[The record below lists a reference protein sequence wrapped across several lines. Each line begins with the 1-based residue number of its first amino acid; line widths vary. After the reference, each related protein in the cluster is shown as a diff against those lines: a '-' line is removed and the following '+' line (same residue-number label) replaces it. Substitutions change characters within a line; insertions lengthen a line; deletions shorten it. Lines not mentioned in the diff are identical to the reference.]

1 MLSMQLPRE
10 VLYGN
15 GVIEDIGNL
24 CKRLNFGSP
33 ILVTSG
39 RTTYKIAGEKVTEI
53 LTDSNYKIFD
63 CIISSPSIQE
73 VNRVKEMIRE
83 TSPSVLIGVGGGK
96 VIDVTKMASAKM
108 DIDFISVPTCAS
120 HDGIASPRASISNY
134 DDQKVSVHA
143 RTPIAIVADTKIISK
158 APEQLLKAG
167 CGDIIA
173 NSTAVRD
180 WELAYKLRNEE
191 YSEYASALSKMTSEI
206 IINQAKNIKKG
217 LEESVRLVVKALIS
231 SGVAMSIAGSSRP
244 ASGSEHKFSH
254 ALDMIAPKPALHGE
268 QCGVGTI
275 LMMKLHGGN
284 WLEIKEALDTIGLPT
299 TAKELGIEEEFII
312 EALTKA
318 HLIRPERYTILGD
331 KGIKKEAA
339 ERLARE
345 TGVI

>member
-1 MLSMQLPRE
+1 MRLPRE

-15 GVIEDIGNL
+15 GVIADVGNL
-24 CKRLNFGSP
+24 CRRLNFGNAV
-33 ILVTSG
+33 LVTSG
-39 RTTYKIAGEKVTEI
+39 SATFKVAGKNVNEI
-53 LTDSNYKIFD
+53 LEDSGYRIVNY
-63 CIISSPSIQE
+63 IISSPSFEE
-73 VNRVKEMIRE
+73 VDKVREIINE
-83 TSPSVLIGVGGGK
+83 TSPSALIGVGGGK
-96 VIDVTKMASAKM
+96 VIDVTKMASAQM
-108 DIDFISVPTCAS
+108 DKEFISVPTCAS
-120 HDGIASPRASISNY
+120 HDGIASPRASINNI

-143 RTPIAIVADTKIISK
+143 KTPIAIIADTEIISK
-158 APEQLLKAG
+158 APEKLLKAG
-167 CGDIIA
+167 CGDLIA

-191 YSEYASALSKMTSEI
+191 YSEYASTLSRMTSEI

-254 ALDMIAPKPALHGE
+254 ALDTIAPKPALHGE

-275 LMMKLHGGN
+275 LMMNLHGGN
-284 WLEIKEALDTIGLPT
+284 WMEIKEALDIIGLPT
-299 TAKELGIEEEFII
+299 TAKGLGIEEEVII

-318 HLIRPERYTILGD
+318 HLIRPERYTILSD

-339 ERLARE
+339 ERLTRE